1 MALFDPF
8 TVPPNGNN
16 VFTTTLYPAI
26 YLLICCMG
34 LYRRLKNSQI
44 APSWIIEINY
54 INQHPSMSVL
64 VRPAG
69 LFDAETWWLF
79 A

>member
-1 MALFDPF
+1 
-8 TVPPNGNN
+8 
-16 VFTTTLYPAI
+16 
-26 YLLICCMG
+26 MG